1 MAVKKYS
8 QAVRDAIAEEM
19 KRDPTVFIMG
29 EDIADLGGVFGCTK
43 GLLDEFGAARVRN
56 TPISEQAIVGA
67 GVGASLTGMRPIVE
81 LMYIDFALVCMEQI
95 LDQAAKTRYMY
106 GGAVT
111 LPLVIRGQQGT
122 GRGNAATHSQSLEMF
137 FMHAPG
143 IKVALPSSP
152 ASAAGLLRTAIRD
165 DNPVMV
171 IEHKALYPTS
181 GEVPD
186 DPNFSIPFGVAE
198 VKRVGKDVTIV
209 ATLLMVDRA
218 LKAADILAQLGIEAE
233 VIDPRTLVPLDEET
247 ILGSVKK
254 TGRCVCVHEAH
265 RTGGMGAEIASII
278 QEKAFRYLDAPTI
291 RLGAK
296 QCPLPFNLGLETAVV
311 PQVDD
316 IVNAAKETMYCR

>member
-1 MAVKKYS
+1 MSVKKYT
-8 QAVRDAIAEEM
+8 QAIRDAIAEEL
-19 KRDPTVFIMG
+19 KRDPRVFIMG
-29 EDIADLGGVFGCTK
+29 EDVAVLGGVFGCTK
-43 GLLDEFGAARVRN
+43 GLLDEFGPARVRD
-56 TPISEQAIVGA
+56 TPISEQAIIGA
-67 GVGASLTGMRPIVE
+67 GVGASLTGSRPIVE

-137 FMHAPG
+137 FMHFPG

-152 ASAAGLLRTAIRD
+152 ATAAGLLKTAIRD
-165 DNPVMV
+165 ENPVIV
-171 IEHKALYPTS
+171 IEHKALYQTS
-181 GEVPD
+181 GEVSD
-186 DPNFSIPFGVAE
+186 DPDFCIPFGAAE
-198 VKRVGKDVTIV
+198 VKREGRHVTIV

-218 LKAADILAQLGIEAE
+218 LKAAEILAGQGIEAE

-247 ILGSVKK
+247 ILNSVKK

-278 QEKAFRYLDAPTI
+278 QEKAFRYLDSPTL

-316 IVNAAKETMYCR
+316 IVNAAKESLYMK

>member
-1 MAVKKYS
+1 MAVKKYTE
-8 QAVRDAIAEEM
+8 AIRDAIAQEM
-19 KRDPTVFIMG
+19 RRDTSVFIMG
-29 EDIADLGGVFGCTK
+29 EDVAELGGVFGCTK
-43 GLLDEFGAARVRN
+43 GLLAEFGPERVRN
-56 TPISEQAIVGA
+56 SAIAEQALVSA
-67 GVGASLTGMRPIVE
+67 AVGASLTGMRPIVE

-137 FMHAPG
+137 FMHFPG
-143 IKVALPSSP
+143 IKVALPST
-152 ASAAGLLRTAIRD
+152 AAAAAGLLRTAIRD

-186 DPNFSIPFGVAE
+186 DPGFAIPFGVAE
-198 VKRVGKDVTIV
+198 VRRPGKDVTIV
-209 ATLLMVDRA
+209 ATLMMVDRA
-218 LKAADILAQLGIEAE
+218 LAAAEILARDGIDAE
-233 VIDPRTLVPLDEET
+233 VIDPRTIVPLDEET
-247 ILGSVKK
+247 ILASVKK

-265 RTGGMGAEIASII
+265 RTGGMGAEIAAIV
-278 QEKAFRYLDAPTI
+278 QEKAFRWLDSPVL

-296 QCPLPFNLGLETAVV
+296 QCPLPFNLKLETAVI

-316 IVNAAKETMYCR
+316 IVAAAKQSLYR

>member
-1 MAVKKYS
+1 MSVKKYT
-8 QAVRDAIAEEM
+8 QAIRDAIAEELRRD
-19 KRDPTVFIMG
+19 KRVFIMG
-29 EDIADLGGVFGCTK
+29 EDVAVLGGVFGCTK
-43 GLLDEFGAARVRN
+43 GLLDEFGPSRVRN

-81 LMYIDFALVCMEQI
+81 LMYIDFALVAMEQI

-137 FMHAPG
+137 FMHFPG
-143 IKVALPSSP
+143 IKVALPSTP
-152 ASAAGLLRTAIRD
+152 AAAAGLLKTAVRD
-165 DNPVMV
+165 DNPVIV

-181 GEVPD
+181 GEVSD
-186 DPNFSIPFGVAE
+186 DPEVCIPFGSAE
-198 VKRVGKDVTIV
+198 IRRAGKDVTIV

-218 LKAADILAQLGIEAE
+218 LKAAEILAQQGIDAE
-233 VIDPRTLVPLDEET
+233 VIDPRTIVPLDEET
-247 ILGSVKK
+247 ILASVRK

-278 QEKAFRYLDAPTI
+278 QEKAFRWLDSPVL

-296 QCPLPFNLGLETAVV
+296 QCPLPFNLGLENAVV

-316 IVNAAKETMYCR
+316 IVNAAKKTLYVS

>member
-1 MAVKKYS
+1 MSVKKYTD
-8 QAVRDAIAEEM
+8 AIRDAIAQEM
-19 KRDPTVFIMG
+19 RRDGSVFIMG
-29 EDIADLGGVFGCTK
+29 EDVADLGGVFGCTK
-43 GLLDEFGAARVRN
+43 GLLAEFGPARVRN
-56 TPISEQAIVGA
+56 SPIAEQALVSA
-67 GVGASLTGMRPIVE
+67 AVGASLTGMRPIVE

-137 FMHAPG
+137 FMHFPG
-143 IKVALPSSP
+143 IKVALPST
-152 ASAAGLLRTAIRD
+152 AAAAAGLLRTAIRD

-186 DPNFSIPFGVAE
+186 DPGYAIPFGVAE
-198 VKRVGKDVTIV
+198 VRRPGKDLTIV
-209 ATLLMVDRA
+209 ATLIMVDRA
-218 LKAADILAQLGIEAE
+218 LKAAEILAGDGIDAE
-233 VIDPRTLVPLDEET
+233 VIDPRTIVPLDEGT
-247 ILGSVKK
+247 ILESVKK

-265 RTGGMGAEIASII
+265 RTGGMGAEIAAIV
-278 QEKAFRYLDAPTI
+278 QEKAFKWLDSPVL

-296 QCPLPFNLGLETAVV
+296 QCPLPFNLGLENAVI

-316 IVNAAKETMYCR
+316 IVKAARQALYR

>member
-1 MAVKKYS
+1 MAVKKYA

-19 KRDPTVFIMG
+19 KRDPRVFIMG
-29 EDIADLGGVFGCTK
+29 EDIAVLGGVFGCTK
-43 GLLDEFGAARVRN
+43 GLLEEFGAARVRN
-56 TPISEQAIVGA
+56 TAISEQALIGA
-67 GVGASLTGMRPIVE
+67 GVGASLTGMSPIAE
-81 LMYIDFALVCMEQI
+81 LMYIDFALVCIEQI

-137 FMHAPG
+137 FMHFPG
-143 IKVALPSSP
+143 IKVALPSS
-152 ASAAGLLRTAIRD
+152 AATAAGLLKTAIRD
-165 DNPVMV
+165 ENPVIV
-171 IEHKALYPTS
+171 IEHKALYQTT
-181 GEVPD
+181 GEVSD
-186 DPNFSIPFGVAE
+186 DPDLCIPFGVAE
-198 VKRVGKDVTIV
+198 VVREGKDVTIV

-218 LKAADILAQLGIEAE
+218 LKAAEILAGQGIQAE
-233 VIDPRTLVPLDEET
+233 VVDPRTIVPLDEET
-247 ILGSVKK
+247 ILASVKK

-278 QEKAFRYLDAPTI
+278 QEKAFRYLDSPTI

-316 IVNAAKETMYCR
+316 IVRAARESLYLK